1 MIKTNNSLRD
11 QERNNAPMV
20 EIFGGMFAL
29 MMVLFLLFNLFSQ
42 ASLVERLEA
51 SSDEGLYKVGWD
63 AHGSGYVII
72 TFPDEL
78 RIVET
83 GEAIE
88 RSEICKPGSPFIKYA
103 RKTYSVEKQ
112 QLIFAL
118 LEGSVRT
125 MAKARD
131 CMLRIMPKKLLNIGW
146 IMATGELLKSVSL
159 EDIPPYIDK
168 AIE

>member
-1 MIKTNNSLRD
+1 MIRTNDSLKD
-11 QERNNAPMV
+11 QERNKAPMV

-42 ASLVERLEA
+42 ASLIERLEA
-51 SSDEGLYKVGWD
+51 FSDEGLYKVGWG
-63 AHGSGYVII
+63 AHGAGYVII
-72 TFPDEL
+72 TFPDDL

-83 GEAIE
+83 GEVLE
-88 RSEICKPGSPFIKYA
+88 KNEICESGSPFIDYA
-103 RKTYSVEKQ
+103 RKIYNVEKQ

-118 LEGSVRT
+118 LEGSVQT
-125 MAKARD
+125 MAKARN

-146 IMATGELLKSVSL
+146 IIADRELLKSVSL